1 MFGAQKIMT
10 GKEKNISQRE
20 YQMFSLQSGCSLR
33 EANMFIYL
41 KNRSNSKHHGLH
53 SI

>member
-1 MFGAQKIMT
+1 MFGAQKNMT
-10 GKEKNISQRE
+10 GKKENSSQRE

-33 EANMFIYL
+33 EANMFIIL